1 MKVKTKDELI
11 ELYVKVV
18 NKLINIPIHSC
29 NMCYDYYEDSYYQAD
44 ELDRR
49 ALIAQKEQLEDIL
62 GFNQGEPNEE
72 TIWKPMWT

>member
-29 NMCYDYYEDSYYQAD
+29 NMRYDDYEDSYYQAD

-72 TIWKPMWT
+72 TI